1 MEQRLNRFARED
13 RSVCTFVQNFWQKL
27 CTKTIKGSPKHIQ
40 TVDGLTAL
48 TGAKEV
54 QWKIDKSLNPCP
66 IPKKG
71 QWN

>member
-54 QWKIDKSLNPCP
+54 Q
-66 IPKKG
+66 
-71 QWN
+71 